1 MKALIAVIAL
11 FGSSAHAYDYY
22 NTTRNTIGNTTY
34 SNTYGPNGYYNNITT
49 QQIGNTTY
57 SNGYDN
63 KGNSVRC
70 TTSRVG
76 STEYTNCY

>member
-1 MKALIAVIAL
+1 MKAILALILIS
-11 FGSSAHAYDYY
+11 SSAHAYDYY
-22 NTTRNTIGNTTY
+22 NTTRSQIGNTTY